1 MKSRLSGPIIVCL
14 TALVTLACEREPGEP
29 SQAERALEEVKRLYE
44 QAKDKVPE
52 DPVKWAKED
61 IERYGDWEYQL
72 LILADGEP
80 SKLEEQLNEVGQE
93 RWEVFWVE
101 RSGADL
107 RLFLK
112 RPAISY
118 LRSVPLSKL
127 GRAISG
133 GDSSE

>member
-1 MKSRLSGPIIVCL
+1 MKSRFSGLIIVCL
-14 TALVTLACEREPGEP
+14 TSLVVLACEREPGKP

-44 QAKDKVPE
+44 QAKDKAPE

-61 IERYGDWEYQL
+61 IERYGDWEYR
-72 LILADGEP
+72 IIKLADGEP
-80 SKLEEQLNEVGQE
+80 SKLEEQLNKVGKE

-101 RSGADL
+101 RSETDY

-118 LRSVPLSKL
+118 LRSIPLSKL
-127 GRAISG
+127 GRALSG

>member
-29 SQAERALEEVKRLYE
+29 SQAERALEEVKQLYA
-44 QAKDKVPE
+44 QAKAKAPE
-52 DPVKWAKED
+52 DPIEWVKED
-61 IERYGDWEYQL
+61 IDRYGDWEYQII
-72 LILADGEP
+72 ILADGEL
-80 SKLEEQLNEVGQE
+80 SNLEEQLNEVGQE

-101 RSGADL
+101 RSRANL

-118 LRSVPLSKL
+118 LRSIPLSNL
-127 GRAISG
+127 GR
-133 GDSSE
+133 